1 MEQLPKDI
9 LESINLGNNEKIELW
24 LKGAFKE
31 WLICTNNQVF
41 IIKKGFMTGHTFGN
55 GVFQMPY
62 KNITGATVNY
72 HLLSGYF
79 EINAGGM
86 QNTVKDYWSND
97 KNSDPSKAPNCV
109 SINDKKTSTK
119 FKEAAAFI
127 MNKVQNLN
135 NSQTNV
141 ASNINIDIPTQ
152 IKKLAELKNQGILT
166 EDEFNK
172 KKTELLSKM

>member
-1 MEQLPKDI
+1 MEQLPEDI
-9 LESINLGNNEKIELW
+9 LKAINLGDNEKVELW

-31 WLICTNNQVF
+31 WLICTNKQVF

-62 KNITGATVNY
+62 RNIAGATVNY

-79 EINAGGM
+79 EISAGGM
-86 QNTVKDYWSND
+86 QNTAKDYWSSD

-109 SINDKKTSTK
+109 SINDKALSAK

-127 MNKVQNLN
+127 MDKIQKLN
-135 NSQTNV
+135 DSQTNGT
-141 ASNINIDIPTQ
+141 SSIDTDIPTQ
-152 IKKLAELKNQGILT
+152 IKKLAELKDQGILT

-172 KKTELLSKM
+172 KKIELLSKM